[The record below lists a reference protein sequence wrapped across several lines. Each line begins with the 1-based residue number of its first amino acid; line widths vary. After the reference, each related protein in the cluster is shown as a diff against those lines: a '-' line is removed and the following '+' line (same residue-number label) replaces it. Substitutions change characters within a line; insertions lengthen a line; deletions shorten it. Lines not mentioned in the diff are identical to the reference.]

1 MIIDVHNHI
10 GYDPAYLEHR
20 TAEELLAEMT
30 ASGVDKSVIFP
41 FTTNPDVKEQNA
53 IISSALEKYP
63 DEFIGFFTMNP
74 KLPEMSA
81 LMYDYQEQGFQG
93 VVTDPRFNV
102 GHGAKLFHELV
113 ECALVLDLPVWL
125 HSDDKEAIYVPM
137 APLESLLSKYSSVQ
151 FILCSMYLDAIH
163 IASKHKNVCI
173 DTAVFELGQDLIR
186 AIRPLGTHRI
196 LMGSN
201 TPYGLLAR
209 EIDKINISDE
219 LSGFQKSLIL
229 GLNTERLIGH

>member
-1 MIIDVHNHI
+1 MIVDVHNHI
-10 GYDPAYLEHR
+10 GYDPAYIDHR
-20 TAEELLAEMT
+20 TAEDLLEDMK
-30 ASGVDKSVIFP
+30 ASGVEKSVIFP
-41 FTTNPDVKEQNA
+41 FTSNPDVKEQNS
-53 IISSALEKYP
+53 IIKSAMGKYP
-63 DEFIGFFTMNP
+63 DEFFGFFTMNP

-81 LMYDYQEQGFQG
+81 LMFEYQDQGFSG
-93 VVTDPRFNV
+93 VVTDPRFGV
-102 GHGAKLFHELV
+102 GHGGKLFHELV

-137 APLESLLSKYSSVQ
+137 APLESLLSKYPGVQ

-163 IASKHKNVCI
+163 IASMHKNVYI

-201 TPYGLLAR
+201 SPYGMVTR

-229 GLNTERLIGH
+229 GMNAERLLGH